1 MVQPNSKGLL
11 KHFAKHIAHSAE
23 LKAHRQFGYR
33 VQSTWIQGTSDM
45 LKTEVRL
52 KYEGFRVQP
61 IVARLF

>member
-1 MVQPNSKGLL
+1 MVKPNSKGLL

-23 LKAHRQFGYR
+23 LKAHRQFGYM
-33 VQSTWIQGTSDM
+33 GTGYM
-45 LKTEVRL
+45 LKTEVCL